1 MITLQSSYY
10 IVKIFFMLISTPYI
24 LYSFRR
30 CPYAMR
36 ARMALMLNKITVEI
50 REIELKHK
58 PISMLNHSPK
68 GTVPV
73 LIINSDIVVDESRDI
88 MDFAIKQSH
97 QPTFSPPCKQQLTLI
112 EANDTTFKAHLDKYK
127 YFDRF
132 PQFSQQDY
140 RQQGEEFLQKLEKRL
155 VENQYLFDHKLSYAD
170 IAIFPFVR
178 QFAHVDKLWFE
189 QAHYPNIQ
197 RWLNDFLTSHTFI
210 TVMKKLPAWQ
220 DGAATTYFPPLIE

>member
-1 MITLQSSYY
+1 MP
-10 IVKIFFMLISTPYI
+10 ISTPYI

-36 ARMALMLNKITVEI
+36 ARMALMLNKIMVEI

-58 PISMLNHSPK
+58 PISMLNYSPK

-88 MDFAIKQSH
+88 MDFSVEQSD
-97 QPTFSPPCKQQLTLI
+97 QPAFSRPCQQQLALI
-112 EANDTTFKAHLDKYK
+112 ETNDNTFKAHLDKYK
-127 YFDRF
+127 YFERF

-140 RQQGEEFLQKLEKRL
+140 RRLGEVFLQQLEKQL
-155 VENQYLFDHKLSYAD
+155 NDNQYLFGPTLSYAD

-178 QFAHVDKLWFE
+178 QFAHVDKVWFE
-189 QAHYPNIQ
+189 QAYYPNIQ
-197 RWLNDFLTSHTFI
+197 RWLNEFLTSNAFF
-210 TVMKKLPAWQ
+210 TVMKKLPPWQ
-220 DGAATTYFPPLIE
+220 NGNATTYFPPLIE